1 MKVSLLRLRHV
12 LAVTGLPRSTL
23 YSYIAEN
30 NFPKPVQLGPRAVAW
45 RVWKSEFPKTGIR
58 LRG

>member
-1 MKVSLLRLRHV
+1 MELSLLRLRQV
-12 LAVTGLPRSTL
+12 QAATGLPRSTL

-45 RVWKSEFPKTGIR
+45 RSDDVARWIESRART
-58 LRG
+58 